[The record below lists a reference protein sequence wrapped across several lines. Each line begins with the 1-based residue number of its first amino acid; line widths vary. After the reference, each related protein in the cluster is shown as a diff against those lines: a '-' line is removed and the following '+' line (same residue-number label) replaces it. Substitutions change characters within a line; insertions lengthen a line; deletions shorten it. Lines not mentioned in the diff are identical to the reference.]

1 VGLEAG
7 GLERVRLSGLL
18 YFYGRRLRTRPV
30 QELLAGTGI
39 AIGVALVF
47 AVQVANSSITDA
59 SSAIVKGIAGS
70 ASLQLRSRDAEGF
83 DERLLGPVQRLR
95 GVSRVA
101 PILDQNASLVG
112 PRGRRVAIDLA
123 SAAPSLLA
131 LNGSITHSISLH
143 ELSMPGV
150 ILPSATAKALGLPS
164 SPVSSGARVARVTL
178 EVRGRATPVAVVA
191 VLGPETVGA
200 LSGAMAAIAPLGF
213 VQRITGLPGRVTR
226 ILVTTAPG
234 QRAAVERELTA
245 LAGGRLEVG
254 PADQD
259 ISLLKQALTP
269 NSEATG
275 FFVLVGAIVG
285 LLLAF
290 NAMLLTVPE
299 RRRVIADLRMQG
311 VRPRQLAG
319 MLLFQA
325 ICLGLAASLVGLAA
339 GDFLSRTLFHTTPSY
354 LSAAFALGTQTV
366 IGLRPLLISFAGGV
380 LATCLAAAPPLLD
393 LRRSRAVDA
402 VYFEDGEP
410 GQALDS
416 RAQLRLFL
424 AGAALILAT
433 SGPLLLWPSAI
444 VPATVGLALATLL
457 SIPFAFKLVVLAAER
472 VASLSS
478 RLNMLTVAVRA
489 LRATTVRS
497 LALAATGAIAVFGCV
512 VAEDSHN
519 DLLHGLYRDYSQYVS
534 TADLWVVNRDDD
546 LATSSFPAGGLP
558 ARVAAVPGVS
568 AVRTYQGGFLD
579 LDGRRVWIIARSASV
594 TAPIPASQLQE
605 GNILAAT
612 ERLRRGGWITVSQQ
626 IADAA
631 HARVGGTLVLP
642 TPTGPVPYRIAA
654 TTTNLGWSAGAVIL
668 GDSDYRRAWASAAP
682 TALEVDTRAGAD
694 IAAVTRAV
702 QDVLGPH
709 TALSV
714 QTSAQRAAQADA
726 LARQGLSRM
735 SQITLL
741 LQIAAALAMAA
752 AIGAGIWQRR
762 SSLAAL
768 RIHSFSPWQL
778 RGVLTCESILV
789 LGTGGIVGAGAGVY
803 GHLLCDRYLRLT
815 TGFPAPFAVEG
826 LHTVQTIVL
835 IVVGAL
841 AVLAI
846 PGYIASQVSP
856 QLALQE

>member
-1 VGLEAG
+1 M
-7 GLERVRLSGLL
+7 RLSGLL

-30 QELLAGTGI
+30 QELLAGVGI

-59 SSAIVKGIAGS
+59 SSAIVRGIAGS
-70 ASLQLRSRDAEGF
+70 ASLQLRSRDTAGF
-83 DERLLGPVQRLR
+83 NERLLASVRAVR
-95 GVSRVA
+95 GVEQAA
-101 PILDQNASLVG
+101 PILDQNASLIAPG
-112 PRGRRVAIDLA
+112 GRRVAIDLA

-143 ELSMPGV
+143 DLSTPGV

-164 SPVSSGARVARVTL
+164 SPAARPARVTL
-178 EVRGRATPVAVVA
+178 EVRGRARSVAVVA
-191 VLGPETVGA
+191 VLGPETIGA
-200 LSGAMAAIAPLGF
+200 LSGAIAAIAPLEF
-213 VQRITGLPGRVTR
+213 VQGITGLTGRVTR

-234 QRAAVERELTA
+234 RRAAVQRELTA
-245 LAGGRLEVG
+245 LAGGRLTVA

-259 ISLLKQALTP
+259 VSLLKQALTP
-269 NSEATG
+269 NTEATS
-275 FFVLVGAIVG
+275 FFVLVGGIVG

-290 NAMLLTVPE
+290 NAMLLTAPE

-311 VRPRQLAG
+311 VRPWQLAR

-339 GDFLSRTLFHTTPSY
+339 GDYLSRTLFHANSSY
-354 LSAAFALGTQTV
+354 LSAAFALGSQTV
-366 IGLRPLLISFAGGV
+366 IGLRPLLVSFAGGV

-410 GQALDS
+410 GQAIDS
-416 RAQLRLFL
+416 RAQLRLLL
-424 AGAALILAT
+424 AGAALILLT

-457 SIPFAFKLVVLAAER
+457 AIPFAFKLVVLAAER
-472 VASLSS
+472 LASLSS

-519 DLLHGLYRDYSQYVS
+519 DLLHGLYRDYSEYVS
-534 TADLWVVNRDDD
+534 TANLWVVNNNDD
-546 LATSSFPAGGLP
+546 LATTNFAPGRLA
-558 ARVAAVPGVS
+558 ARIASVPGVA

-579 LDGRRVWIIARSASV
+579 FDGRRVWIIARAAGAP
-594 TAPIPASQLQE
+594 TPIPASQLQE
-605 GNILAAT
+605 GDIVTAT
-612 ERLRRGGWITVSQQ
+612 ERLRRGGWITISQQ
-626 IADAA
+626 IAEAE
-631 HARVGGTLVLP
+631 HIRVGSRLVLP
-642 TPTGPVPYRIAA
+642 TPSGPVAFRVAA
-654 TTTNLGWSAGAVIL
+654 TTTNLGWSAGAIIL
-668 GDSDYRRAWASAAP
+668 NGADYRRAWASTEA
-682 TALEVDTRAGAD
+682 TALEVDTGAGVD
-694 IAAVTRAV
+694 IAAAKRAV
-702 QDVLGPH
+702 RRALGPG
-709 TALSV
+709 TALIV
-714 QTSAQRAAQADA
+714 QTSAERAAQADA

-735 SQITLL
+735 SQITMMLI
-741 LQIAAALAMAA
+741 IAAALAMAA

-778 RGVLTCESILV
+778 RGVLTCESLLV
-789 LGTGGIVGAGAGVY
+789 LGTGGVVGAGAGVY
-803 GHLLCDRYLRLT
+803 GHWLSDRYLRLT
-815 TGFPAPFAVEG
+815 TGYPAPFAVEG
-826 LHTVQTIVL
+826 LHTVQTILL

-846 PGYIASQVSP
+846 PGYVASQVPP

>member
-1 VGLEAG
+1 
-7 GLERVRLSGLL
+7 VRLSGLL

-30 QELLAGTGI
+30 QELLAGVGI

-59 SSAIVKGIAGS
+59 SSAIVKGIAGN

-83 DERLLGPVQRLR
+83 DERLLGPVRQLR
-95 GVSRVA
+95 GVSQAA

-150 ILPSATAKALGLPS
+150 ILPSATAKALGLPT
-164 SPVSSGARVARVTL
+164 SPASSGARLARVTL
-178 EVRGRATPVAVVA
+178 EVRGLATSVAVVA
-191 VLGPETVGA
+191 VLGPETIGA

-213 VQRITGLPGRVTR
+213 VQRITGLSGRVTR

-234 QRAAVERELTA
+234 QRGAVQRELTA
-245 LAGGRLEVG
+245 LAGRRLEVA

-259 ISLLKQALTP
+259 ISLLRQALTP
-269 NSEATG
+269 NAEATG
-275 FFVLVGAIVG
+275 FFVLVGGIVG

-311 VRPRQLAG
+311 VRPGQLAR

-366 IGLRPLLISFAGGV
+366 IGLRPLLVSLAGGV

-393 LRRSRAVDA
+393 LRRGRAVDA

-424 AGAALILAT
+424 AGAALILLS
-433 SGPLLLWPSAI
+433 SGPLLVWPSAI
-444 VPATVGLALATLL
+444 VPATVGLAVATLL
-457 SIPFAFKLVVLAAER
+457 AIPFAFKLVVHVAER
-472 VASLSS
+472 MASLSS

-519 DLLHGLYRDYSQYVS
+519 DLLHGLYRDYSEYVS
-534 TADLWVVNRDDD
+534 TADLWVVNKDDD

-558 ARVAAVPGVS
+558 ARIAAVPGVNV
-568 AVRTYQGGFLD
+568 VRTYQGGFLD
-579 LDGRRVWIIARSASV
+579 LDGRRVWIIARAAGV

-612 ERLRRGGWITVSQQ
+612 ERLRRGGWIAVSQQ

-642 TPTGPVPYRIAA
+642 TPSGPVPYRIAA
-654 TTTNLGWSAGAVIL
+654 TTTNLGWSAGAIIL
-668 GDSDYRRAWASAAP
+668 GDSDYSRAWASAAP

-694 IAAVTRAV
+694 IAAVKRAV
-702 QDVLGPH
+702 QGVLGPH
-709 TALSV
+709 TALTV

-741 LQIAAALAMAA
+741 LKIAAALAMAA

-841 AVLAI
+841 VVLAI
-846 PGYIASQVSP
+846 PGYVASQVPP